1 MSQLDFSDDGPRR
14 RRGLGCVV
22 ALVVLAVIVGAGY
35 FGVQRGLE
43 ALDGRFDTEPVADY
57 PGPGTGEV
65 VYEVQPGDTP
75 ENEIATALEQQD
87 VVQSAEAFIEAARA
101 DERSSGIQAGFY
113 ELRQQM
119 SAQGALEVLVDPDNI
134 LQTSVTIPEGLTVDD
149 TVAQLARGTDFG
161 QRAFRRA
168 LRGDIGLPEYADGNP
183 EGYLFPATYAF
194 PPNATPESMLTTMVD
209 RWRQAAD
216 EANLDARAEELGYT
230 ADELMII
237 ASLVEAEAS
246 RDQDRPKVARVIYN
260 RLEGDETDG
269 LLQIDSTLNYINS
282 DIGARATFE
291 DLQQESEY
299 NTYQNPG
306 LPPSPIES
314 PGDAAIEA
322 AANPAD
328 GPWFYYVTVN
338 LRTGET
344 KFAEDYDTFLGF
356 RRELDEYCATQSDAC

>member
-1 MSQLDFSDDGPRR
+1 MSQLDFSDSGPRR
-14 RRGLGCVV
+14 RRGFGCLV
-22 ALVVLAVIVGAGY
+22 ALVVLAIVVGAGY

-43 ALDGRFDTEPVADY
+43 AIEGRFDFEPTPDY
-57 PGPGTGEV
+57 PGPGTGSV
-65 VYEVQPGDTP
+65 IYEVRQGDTP
-75 ENEIATALEQQD
+75 ENEIAQALAEQD
-87 VVQSAEAFIEAARA
+87 VVKSSEAFVEASRA
-101 DERSSGIQAGFY
+101 DERSSGIQVGFY
-113 ELRQQM
+113 ELREKM
-119 SAQGALEVLVDPDNI
+119 SAAEALEVLVDPGNI
-134 LQTSVTIPEGLTVDD
+134 VQTSVTIPEGLTVDD
-149 TVAQLARGTDFG
+149 TIAILARNTDFG
-161 QRAFRRA
+161 QRRFRQA
-168 LRGDIGLPEYADGNP
+168 LNGDIGLPRYARGNP

-194 PPNATPESMLTTMVD
+194 PPNATPESMLSEMVS
-209 RWRQAAD
+209 RWSQAAE
-216 EANLDARAEELGYT
+216 EANLVAQAEELGYT
-230 ADELMII
+230 PRELMIV

-246 RDQDRPKVARVIYN
+246 RDQDRPKVARVVYN
-260 RLEGDETDG
+260 RLEGDETNG

-282 DIGARATFE
+282 DIGARATLE
-291 DLQQESEY
+291 DLEIESEF

-344 KFAEDYDTFLGF
+344 KFAEDYDDFLGF

>member
-1 MSQLDFSDDGPRR
+1 MSQLDFSDSGPRK
-14 RRGLGCVV
+14 RRGLGCLV
-22 ALVVLAVIVGAGY
+22 ALVVLAIIVGAGY
-35 FGVQRGLE
+35 FGLQRGLE
-43 ALDGRFDTEPVADY
+43 AIEGRFDTTPTPDY
-57 PGPGTGEV
+57 PGPGTGSV
-65 VYEVQPGDTP
+65 IYEVEAGDTP
-75 ENEIATALEQQD
+75 EREIAQQLAAQD
-87 VVQSAEAFIEAARA
+87 VVKSEEAFIEASRA
-101 DERSSGIQAGFY
+101 DERSSGIQVGFY
-113 ELRQQM
+113 ELREKM
-119 SAQGALEVLVDPDNI
+119 SAVEALEVLVDPDNI
-134 LQTSVTIPEGLTVDD
+134 VQTSVTIPEGLTVDD
-149 TVAQLARGTDFG
+149 TIAALAKGTDFN
-161 QRAFRRA
+161 QRQFRRA
-168 LRGDIGLPEYADGNP
+168 LRQDIGLPGWTQGNP

-194 PPNATPESMLTTMVD
+194 PPNAEPRDMLSTMVD

-216 EANLDARAEELGYT
+216 EAGLETRADELGYT
-230 ADELMII
+230 PKELMIV

-246 RDQDRPKVARVIYN
+246 RDQDRPKVARVIFN

-344 KFAEDYDTFLGF
+344 KFAEDYDDFLGF